1 MHLVYIII
9 YQDSTD
15 EIGCS
20 VVNIDTSYN
29 RFLSPP
35 HSSPTQA
42 SKLSVNVS
50 LTIHSING
58 FDPILSM
65 YENQFTV
72 VLKWYDGRLLY
83 NNLRKPPKINAMRP
97 NEYEQIWFPDFI
109 FRNTKK
115 KVKSLIDDNAA
126 LKVVRKGIGTLSG
139 LDETENKYVFYG
151 HENYIQYERFYSQ
164 DFECEYHLNWYPFDS
179 QICYLDIKPSS
190 GKNNK
195 SQILSFLVQS
205 DESW

>member
-1 MHLVYIII
+1 MKHFDFIFPK
-9 YQDSTD
+9 DSTD

-20 VVNIDTSYN
+20 VVDIDTSYN

-35 HSSPTQA
+35 NSAKTQA

-72 VLKWYDGRLLY
+72 VLKWYDSRLLY
-83 NNLRKPPKINAMRP
+83 NNLRQEPKINAMRP
-97 NEYEQIWFPDFI
+97 NEYAQIWFPNFI

-115 KVKSLIDDNAA
+115 KVKSLMDENAA
-126 LKVVRKGIGTLSG
+126 LKVVRKGIGLLSG
-139 LDETENKYVFYG
+139 LDKTENKYVFDG
-151 HENYIQYERFYSQ
+151 SENYIEYERYYSQ
-164 DFECEYHLNWYPFDS
+164 AFECEYFLHWYPFDS
-179 QICYLDIKPSS
+179 QMCYLDIKPSS
-190 GKNNK
+190 GYFCY
-195 SQILSFLVQS
+195 SV
-205 DESW
+205 